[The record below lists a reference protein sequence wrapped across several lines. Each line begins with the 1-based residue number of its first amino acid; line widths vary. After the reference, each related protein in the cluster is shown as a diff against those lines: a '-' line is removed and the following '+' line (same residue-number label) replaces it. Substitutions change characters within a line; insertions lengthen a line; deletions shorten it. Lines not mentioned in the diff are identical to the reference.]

1 MWKHKQTKSM
11 LLQGFVTAFFTL
23 FFLPLSAA
31 PASATVPTPRIK
43 PAPPPMS
50 SFMSEADARL
60 FRSGLNAAKARR
72 WSTVSHAIDRINDP
86 VAKDTLR
93 WVQAAND
100 RNAPTEHLEY
110 VHRSLNNW
118 PRLTT
123 VRAKAERRMFEKS
136 WPAEQV
142 LRWFVGQEPP
152 VSGEGRAA
160 LASAFYAKG
169 DILNGDKYLRLA
181 WRESRLT
188 RDGQRTL
195 FRLYRDKL
203 TKEDHAARA
212 DHLIWSGYRHF
223 EKANALL
230 PHMGRTD
237 RAVMNARMRLHRNSS
252 GMDAAVNAVPKSHLN
267 DPGFLYERARWRRR
281 KKTKTY
287 ALPIYLSARTAPESD
302 LGKEAMWR
310 EKKLMAYWA
319 ISEDKYQEAY
329 QLTLHHGFTSGTDFA
344 DAEFL
349 SGWLALV
356 HLRDTDR
363 ALRHFTRLRDGV
375 GSPISLARA
384 HYWIGRTHE
393 AKSSGQQDE
402 HYRLAAAFPNTYYGM
417 LAGSEVYG
425 RSHYVSLPSESI
437 FNQEKAEF
445 DSDNRVRAL
454 HLLGEAGEQRYFSHI
469 SYHLD
474 DEVNSLSKLS
484 LLSELGSDYG
494 FMRPSL
500 RAAKQAGRFQSML
513 TESGYPIIGSISA
526 LPKDKFEE
534 AFVYAIARQESE
546 FSTNAVSSANAYG
559 LMQMINSTARATAR
573 KHRIKYDRNRL
584 ASDGDYAA
592 QMGALHLND
601 LLKQWDGSYIL
612 AAVSYNAGPHRAK
625 TWIRTYGDP
634 RKGNVDA
641 IDWVEKIP
649 FSETRNY
656 VMRVMENM
664 QVYRARLTNDTAPN
678 RLEQDLRLGQQPF

>member
-252 GMDAAVNAVPKSHLN
+252 GMDAAVNAVPKSHLT

-287 ALPIYLSARTAPESD
+287 ALPIYLSARTAPTSE
-302 LGKEAMWR
+302 LGKEAVWR

-349 SGWLALV
+349 SGWLALI

-393 AKSSGQQDE
+393 AKSNGQQE
-402 HYRLAAAFPNTYYGM
+402 QHYRLAAAYPNTYYGI

-454 HLLGEAGEQRYFSHI
+454 HLLGEAGEQRYFSQI

-484 LLSELGSDYG
+484 LLSELGRDYG

-500 RAAKQAGRFQSML
+500 RAAKQASRFQSML
-513 TESGYPIIGSISA
+513 TKSGYPIVGSISA

-546 FSTNAVSSANAYG
+546 FSTNAVSSARAYG
-559 LMQMINSTARATAR
+559 LMQMIHSTARATAR
-573 KHRIKYDRNRL
+573 KHRIPYDRNRL
-584 ASDGDYAA
+584 SSDGDYAA